1 MYLLI
6 DIGGTK
12 TLLSIANASGELL
25 HSIKFPTLADQNLYA
40 KTLLQ
45 QIRTNF
51 ALSGIEAIGV
61 AVPGIV
67 ENNKIKMLGNLPWK
81 NFDLAKLLKGEFGAP
96 AYLENDA
103 NLAALAEAKRLPGRT
118 VYLTF
123 STGIGG
129 GVINDGELDKKNRNF
144 EPGHEIYTYNGKK
157 SEWEDLAAA
166 KPFAEH
172 YKKLVQEITDKKVWQ
187 EEAPTKISLGL
198 IPIIKE
204 LKPDRIIFGG
214 PLGFQLDRYRKPL
227 RKIIKDALPGKTL
240 PRFLIAK
247 YDQFSVIQG
256 CLLYVKTQRS
266 H

>member
-1 MYLLI
+1 MYLLV

-12 TLLSIANASGELL
+12 TLLSIANASGEPL
-25 HSIKFPTLADQNLYA
+25 HSVKFPTLTDQNLYA

-45 QIRTNF
+45 QIRTSF
-51 ALSGIEAIGV
+51 AISNIKAIGV

-81 NFDLAKLLKGEFGAP
+81 NFDLAKLLKDELGAP

-129 GVINDGELDKKNRNF
+129 GVVDDGILSKKYRNF
-144 EPGHEIYTYNGKK
+144 EPGHEIYTHDGKK

-172 YKKLVQEITDKKVWQ
+172 YKKFVQDITDKKIWNDEVP
-187 EEAPTKISLGL
+187 AKISLGL
-198 IPIIKE
+198 ISIIKE

-214 PLGFQLDRYRKPL
+214 PLGFQLNRYRAPL
-227 RKIIKDALPGKTL
+227 RKICQDALPGKTL

-256 CLLYVKTQRS
+256 CLLYVKTQHS

>member
-12 TLLSIANASGELL
+12 TLISIANNAGDLL
-25 HSIKFPTLADQNLYA
+25 HSVKFPTLADQNLYA

-51 ALSGIEAIGV
+51 ALSNIKAIGV
-61 AVPGIV
+61 AVPGTV
-67 ENNKIKMLGNLPWK
+67 KNNKIQMLGNLPWK
-81 NFDLAKLLKGEFGAP
+81 NFDIAKLLKDELDAP
-96 AYLENDA
+96 AYIENDA

-129 GVINDGELDKKNRNF
+129 GVVEDNNLLPKYRNF
-144 EPGHEIYTYNGKK
+144 EPGHVVYTYEEERA
-157 SEWEDLAAA
+157 EWEDLAAA
-166 KPFAEH
+166 KAIAAK
-172 YKKLVQEITDKKVWQ
+172 YNKYVQDITDKEVWN
-187 EEAPTKISLGL
+187 EEIPTKISLGL

-214 PLGFQLDRYRKPL
+214 PLGFELDRYRRPL
-227 RKIIKDALPGKTL
+227 RKILKSAIPDKTL
-240 PRFLIAK
+240 PRLFVAK
-247 YDQFSVIQG
+247 YDSFSVIQG
-256 CLLYVKTQRS
+256 CLLYAKTQYS
-266 H
+266 A

>member
-12 TLLSIANASGELL
+12 TLLSIANNSGDLL
-25 HSIKFPTLADQNLYA
+25 HSVKFPTLADQKLYA

-51 ALSGIEAIGV
+51 ALSNIKAISVAAPGV
-61 AVPGIV
+61 VKD
-67 ENNKIKMLGNLPWK
+67 NKIQMLGNLPWK
-81 NFDLAKLLKGEFGAP
+81 NFDIAAFLEGELGAP
-96 AYLENDA
+96 TCVENDA

-118 VYLTF
+118 IYLTF

-129 GVINDGELDKKNRNF
+129 GVVDDGKLNAKYHDF
-144 EPGHEIYTYNGKK
+144 EPGHEIYSYDGKQ

-166 KPFAEH
+166 KPFRERFGK
-172 YKKLVQEITDKKVWQ
+172 YVQDITDKKVWH
-187 EEAPTKISLGL
+187 EEIPAKISLGL

-214 PLGFQLDRYRKPL
+214 PLGFQLDRYRAPL
-227 RKIIKDALPGKTL
+227 RKIIQNALPNKTL
-240 PRFLIAK
+240 PRFYIAK

-256 CLLYVKTQRS
+256 CLLYAKSQHS
-266 H
+266 A

>member
-12 TLLSIANASGELL
+12 TLLSIANQAGELL
-25 HSIKFPTLADQNLYA
+25 HSVKFPTLADQNLFA
-40 KTLLQ
+40 KNLMQ

-51 ALSGIEAIGV
+51 ALSDIKAIGV

-81 NFDLAKLLKGEFGAP
+81 NFDIAKLLKDELGAP
-96 AYLENDA
+96 AYVENDA

-118 VYLTF
+118 IYLTF

-129 GVINDGELDKKNRNF
+129 GIVEDGVLSPKYRNF
-144 EPGHEIYTYNGKK
+144 EPGHEVYNYEGEK

-166 KPFAEH
+166 KPFKEH
-172 YKKLVQEITDKKVWQ
+172 YGKYVQDIEEKDVWQ
-187 EEAPTKISLGL
+187 KEVPAKISLGL

-204 LKPDRIIFGG
+204 FKPDRFIFGG

-227 RKIIKDALPGKTL
+227 RKILQDAFPGKHL
-240 PRFLIAK
+240 PRLYIAK

-256 CLLYVKTQRS
+256 CLLYVKSQRLA
-266 H
+266 

>member
-25 HSIKFPTLADQNLYA
+25 HSVKFPTLADQNLYA
-40 KTLLQ
+40 KSLLQ

-51 ALSGIEAIGV
+51 ALSDIKAIGV

-67 ENNKIKMLGNLPWK
+67 EDNKIKMLGNLPWK
-81 NFDLAKLLKGEFGAP
+81 NFDLAKLLKDELGAP

-118 VYLTF
+118 IYLTF

-129 GVINDGELDKKNRNF
+129 GIVDDGILNAKYRNF
-144 EPGHEIYTYNGKK
+144 EPGHEIYTYDNQK

-166 KPFAEH
+166 KPFKERFGK
-172 YKKLVQEITDKKVWQ
+172 YVQDITDKKFWR
-187 EEAPTKISLGL
+187 EEVPAKVSLGL

-204 LKPDRIIFGG
+204 YKPDRIVFGG
-214 PLGFQLDRYRKPL
+214 PLGFQLGRYRDPL
-227 RKIIKDALPGKTL
+227 RKIIQNALPNNKL

-256 CLLYVKTQRS
+256 CLLYAKTQHS

>member
-12 TLLSIANASGELL
+12 TLLSIANASGEPL
-25 HSIKFPTLADQNLYA
+25 HSVKFPTLADQNLYA

-51 ALSGIEAIGV
+51 ALSNIEAIGV
-61 AVPGIV
+61 AVPGII

-81 NFDLAKLLKGEFGAP
+81 NFDLAKLLKDEFGAP

-118 VYLTF
+118 IYLTF

-129 GVINDGELDKKNRNF
+129 GIIDDDALNKKYRNF
-144 EPGHEIYTYNGKK
+144 EPGHEIYTYDDKK

-166 KPFAEH
+166 KPFAERH
-172 YKKLVQEITDKKVWQ
+172 KKFVQDITDKKVWHD
-187 EEAPTKISLGL
+187 EVPVKISLGL
-198 IPIIKE
+198 IPIIKKY
-204 LKPDRIIFGG
+204 KPDRIIFGG
-214 PLGFQLDRYRKPL
+214 PLGFQLNRYRQPL
-227 RKIIKDALPGKTL
+227 RKICQDALPGQTL

-256 CLLYVKTQRS
+256 CLLYVKTQHS

>member
-12 TLLSIANASGELL
+12 TLLSIANSAGELL
-25 HSIKFPTLADQNLYA
+25 HSVKFPTLADQNLYA

-51 ALSGIEAIGV
+51 ALSDIKAIGV
-61 AVPGIV
+61 AAPGIV

-81 NFDLAKLLKGEFGAP
+81 NFDIAKLLKDELGAP
-96 AYLENDA
+96 AYIENDA

-129 GVINDGELDKKNRNF
+129 GVIDDDKLNAKYRNF
-144 EPGHEIYTYNGKK
+144 EPGHEIYTYD
-157 SEWEDLAAA
+157 SESAEWEDLAAA
-166 KPFAEH
+166 KVFKERFGK
-172 YKKLVQEITDKKVWQ
+172 YVQDIDDKDLWKKEVP
-187 EEAPTKISLGL
+187 AKISLGL

-204 LKPDRIIFGG
+204 LQPDRIIFGG
-214 PLGFQLDRYRKPL
+214 PLGFLLDRYRKPL
-227 RKIIKDALPGKTL
+227 RKILQDAFPGKHL
-240 PRFLIAK
+240 PRLIIAK
-247 YDQFSVIQG
+247 YDQFSVIHG
-256 CLLYVKTQRS
+256 CLLYVKSQYTA
-266 H
+266 

>member
-12 TLLSIANASGELL
+12 TLLSIANNSGELL
-25 HSIKFPTLADQNLYA
+25 HSVKFPTVADQNLYA

-51 ALSGIEAIGV
+51 ALSSIEAIGV
-61 AVPGIV
+61 AVPGII
-67 ENNKIKMLGNLPWK
+67 EGNKIKMLGNLPWK
-81 NFDLAKLLKGEFGAP
+81 NFDLAKLLKDELGAP

-118 VYLTF
+118 IYLTF

-129 GVINDGELDKKNRNF
+129 GIVDDGILSKKYRNF
-144 EPGHEIYTYNGKK
+144 EPGHEIYTYEGKK

-166 KPFAEH
+166 KAFTDRF
-172 YKKLVQEITDKKVWQ
+172 KKYVQDISDKKIWH
-187 EEAPTKISLGL
+187 EEVPTKISLGL

-227 RKIIKDALPGKTL
+227 RKICQDALPGKTL
-240 PRFLIAK
+240 PRFYIAK

-256 CLLYVKTQRS
+256 CLLYVKTQHS